1 MRKTDHLW
9 LLLTPLFFNFYTKQL
24 KSDVRLCAEGL
35 SVSCVSCCWAVC
47 WAGLRFNLVSV
58 SFSSQAVAA
67 ASTGRRLCVKL
78 VCPQLCSHP
87 LCCLP
92 GLPPTCPLSPHPAF
106 TTYTF
111 PVSPASTHMLHIC
124 PEGPFR
130 TLSVA
135 PIIPLVAGNGDTEAA
150 DFQTER
156 PFSPLYAWSLS
167 PNRHLL
173 FINRSATLFMS
184 CCSSFCASNVFFMW
198 YHDGKLI
205 RFIALFCFLRTPPQ
219 TPRILKII
227 ISRPNLKRVITDL

>member
-1 MRKTDHLW
+1 MDEEDWSFVTVID
-9 LLLTPLFFNFYTKQL
+9 TFVFNFYTQQL
-24 KSDVRLCAEGL
+24 KIRCEVVHWRTV
-35 SVSCVSCCWAVC
+35 SVSWVSCCRAVC
-47 WAGLRFNLVSV
+47 WVGLQLNLVSV
-58 SFSSQAVAA
+58 FFSSQAVAA
-67 ASTGRRLCVKL
+67 ASMGRRLCVKL

-106 TTYTF
+106 TSTF
-111 PVSPASTHMLHIC
+111 PVSPASTHTLHIY

-135 PIIPLVAGNGDTEAA
+135 PIIPLVARKGDTQAA

-173 FINRSATLFMS
+173 SINRSATLFMS
-184 CCSSFCASNVFFMW
+184 CCSSFCASNVFLCGTMMV
-198 YHDGKLI
+198 
-205 RFIALFCFLRTPPQ
+205 
-219 TPRILKII
+219 
-227 ISRPNLKRVITDL
+227 N

>member
-1 MRKTDHLW
+1 MDEEDWSFVTVID
-9 LLLTPLFFNFYTKQL
+9 TFVFNFYTKQL
-24 KSDVRLCAEGL
+24 KSDVRLCSEGL
-35 SVSCVSCCWAVC
+35 SVSCVSCCRAVC

-58 SFSSQAVAA
+58 LFSSQAVAA

-156 PFSPLYAWSLS
+156 PFSPLYAVFSK
-167 PNRHLL
+167 P
-173 FINRSATLFMS
+173 
-184 CCSSFCASNVFFMW
+184 ASVVYQQVCNIIHVMLQLILRFKCLFMW
-198 YHDGKLI
+198 YHDGILI
-205 RFIALFCFLRTPPQ
+205 RFIVLFCF
-219 TPRILKII
+219 
-227 ISRPNLKRVITDL
+227 